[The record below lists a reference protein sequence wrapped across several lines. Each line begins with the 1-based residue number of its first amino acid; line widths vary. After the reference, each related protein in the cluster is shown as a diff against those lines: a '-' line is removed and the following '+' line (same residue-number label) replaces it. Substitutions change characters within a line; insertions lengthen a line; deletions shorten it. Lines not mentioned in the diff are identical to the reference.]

1 MPQIFRIGAF
11 LVYFWANEGKP
22 LEPVHIHV
30 SEGIP
35 SEYSTKVWITKSGKC
50 ILCNNNSQIPQR
62 TLKNIMEIIEA
73 RSQDVLKKWYGF
85 FGEIHYYC

>member
-22 LEPVHIHV
+22 LEPIHVHV
-30 SEGIP
+30 SEGFP
-35 SEYSTKVWITKSGKC
+35 SENSTKVWITKSGKC
-50 ILCNNNSQIPQR
+50 ILCNNNSQIQQR

-73 RSQDVLKKWYGF
+73 RNQDVLKKWYGF
-85 FGEIHYYC
+85 FGEILYYC

>member
-11 LVYFWANEGKP
+11 LVYFWSNEGAP
-22 LEPVHIHV
+22 LEPIHVHI

-35 SEYSTKVWITKSGKC
+35 AENSTKVWITKTGKC
-50 ILCNNNSQIPQR
+50 ILCNNNSQINQR

-73 RSQDVLKKWYGF
+73 RNQDVINKWFDFYGD
-85 FGEIHYYC
+85 IHYYC

>member
-1 MPQIFRIGAF
+1 MPHIFRVGAF

-22 LEPVHIHV
+22 LEPIHVHV

-35 SEYSTKVWITKSGKC
+35 SENATKVWLTKTGKC
-50 ILCNNNSQIPQR
+50 LLCNNNSKVPQK

-73 RSQDVLKKWYGF
+73 RNQDVIKKWFDF

>member
-1 MPQIFRIGAF
+1 MPQIFRIGSF

-22 LEPVHIHV
+22 LEPIHVHV
-30 SEGIP
+30 SEGVP
-35 SEYSTKVWITKSGKC
+35 SENSTKIWITKNGKC

-73 RSQDVLKKWYGF
+73 RNNDVKAKWNDF
-85 FGEIHYYC
+85 FGETFYYC

>member
-1 MPQIFRIGAF
+1 MPQVFKIGAF
-11 LVYFWANEGKP
+11 LVYFWANEGMP
-22 LEPVHIHV
+22 LEPVHVHI

-35 SEYSTKVWITKSGKC
+35 SEHSTKVWITKTGKC
-50 ILCNNNSQIPQR
+50 ILCNNNSHHPQK

-73 RSQDVLKKWYGF
+73 RNQDAIKRWFDF

>member
-22 LEPVHIHV
+22 LEPIHVHI

-35 SEYSTKVWITKSGKC
+35 TDNSTKVWITKKGKC
-50 ILCNNNSQIPQR
+50 LLCNNNSLIPQK

-73 RSQDVLKKWYGF
+73 RNQDVIKKWFEF
-85 FGEIHYYC
+85 FGDIYYYC